1 MILPFVFGCREDTGS
16 PVGPDA
22 IQETAAA
29 PAATLQPKLAAMT
42 APLSFIQVSLRFTHA
57 CDVTTDHRA
66 YFRGGNQRGQLGNGT
81 TNAWEVQTT
90 PVAVAGA
97 IGSAT

>member
-1 MILPFVFGCREDTGS
+1 
-16 PVGPDA
+16 
-22 IQETAAA
+22 
-29 PAATLQPKLAAMT
+29 MT
-42 APLSFIQVSLRFTHA
+42 APHSFIQVSLGFTHA

-66 YFRGGNQRGQLGNGT
+66 YFWGT